1 MNTSVRISSSICKY
15 GLNPP
20 TNLCKISLP
29 YTKKPFL
36 ANLSNNQNNEYKRY
50 NQTSVDNESENKTS
64 PFWHVK
70 DGGHFNKGLGIA
82 GFATAISVS
91 AMLYYKYKKGIKAE
105 SGKSYL

>member
-1 MNTSVRISSSICKY
+1 MNNSVRLSSSICKY

-20 TNLCKISLP
+20 ANLCKYSFP
-29 YTKKPFL
+29 YSSKPLL
-36 ANLSNNQNNEYKRY
+36 ANLSNSQNRDHKRY
-50 NQTSVDNESENKTS
+50 SQTSVDNESENKNS

-70 DGGHFNKGLGIA
+70 DGGHFNKGFGIA

-105 SGKSYL
+105 SGKSSL